1 MKKILYLS
9 YDGMTDPLGQSQVLP
24 YLIALSKNFQIH
36 LISFEKPESYKSL
49 KNNIQ
54 NQIHGENII
63 WHPKKYNKWPPII
76 STIWDLFNL
85 YFYSLK
91 LHKKEHFNLIHCRSH
106 LTGLIGLN
114 LKKRINIPFLF
125 DMRSFFPDER
135 VDGNLWPQSNLIF
148 RLIYNFFKSKELLML
163 KEADEVVVLTNAAK
177 KILSRNHNKSKI
189 SIIPC
194 CADFDHF
201 NFKKINPNDVN
212 DVRKTMKISNSTFV
226 LSYLGSL
233 GTWYLL
239 PEMMNFFKELKKVK
253 KDSVFLFLT
262 NVDEA
267 YINKVAQLHGVSL
280 GDIRI
285 EFVSRDELP
294 IYLSVSDVSIFFIQ
308 NTFSKQASSPTK
320 HAELMGLGI
329 PVIAN
334 SGIGD
339 TDSIIMNSDT
349 GVIINLEDSS
359 SIIKCINNIDL
370 VSTFDKKLI
379 RERGRKIFDLHE
391 GVKRYEEI
399 YLKICS

>member
-1 MKKILYLS
+1 M
-9 YDGMTDPLGQSQVLP
+9 VF
-24 YLIALSKNFQIH
+24 IARN
-36 LISFEKPESYKSL
+36 
-49 KNNIQ
+49 
-54 NQIHGENII
+54 
-63 WHPKKYNKWPPII
+63 
-76 STIWDLFNL
+76 
-85 YFYSLK
+85 
-91 LHKKEHFNLIHCRSH
+91 
-106 LTGLIGLN
+106 
-114 LKKRINIPFLF
+114 
-125 DMRSFFPDER
+125 DE
-135 VDGNLWPQSNLIF
+135 
-148 RLIYNFFKSKELLML
+148 
-163 KEADEVVVLTNAAK
+163 
-177 KILSRNHNKSKI
+177 
-189 SIIPC
+189 
-194 CADFDHF
+194 
-201 NFKKINPNDVN
+201 
-212 DVRKTMKISNSTFV
+212 
-226 LSYLGSL
+226 
-233 GTWYLL
+233 
-239 PEMMNFFKELKKVK
+239 FFKELKKVK

-267 YINKVAQLHGVSL
+267 FINKVAQLHGVSL

-339 TDSIIMNSDT
+339 TDSIIMNSDS

-391 GVKRYEEI
+391 GVKRYKEI

>member
-135 VDGNLWPQSNLIF
+135 VDGNLGPQSNLIF
-148 RLIYNFFKSKELLML
+148 RLIYNFFKSKEVLML

-177 KILSRNHNKSKI
+177 KILSRN
-189 SIIPC
+189 
-194 CADFDHF
+194 
-201 NFKKINPNDVN
+201 
-212 DVRKTMKISNSTFV
+212 
-226 LSYLGSL
+226 
-233 GTWYLL
+233 
-239 PEMMNFFKELKKVK
+239 
-253 KDSVFLFLT
+253 
-262 NVDEA
+262 
-267 YINKVAQLHGVSL
+267 LHGPP
-280 GDIRI
+280 G
-285 EFVSRDELP
+285 
-294 IYLSVSDVSIFFIQ
+294 
-308 NTFSKQASSPTK
+308 
-320 HAELMGLGI
+320 
-329 PVIAN
+329 
-334 SGIGD
+334 
-339 TDSIIMNSDT
+339 
-349 GVIINLEDSS
+349 
-359 SIIKCINNIDL
+359 
-370 VSTFDKKLI
+370 FDD
-379 RERGRKIFDLHE
+379 RER
-391 GVKRYEEI
+391 
-399 YLKICS
+399 